1 MLELFNNILH
11 SFFSIFI
18 SVLVLTCLG
27 LCFEFLLPSF
37 KQWIQRI
44 IFLITLSL
52 VLQPAL
58 SQIKT
63 VNTIIHTMGTSFL
76 GIYPIL
82 SAIFL
87 TASSSL
93 SLLNFQPAMLIF
105 AYGAIYLSEK
115 ILMPLLM
122 VALLLDIS
130 SKMIPGLSFNKLAEL
145 SRMTLFGIVSATA
158 ATYSIFITVGGALN
172 WALSGITSEPVQ
184 QLIQQNIPFIGS
196 FLTESIRSL
205 GQHTSTMSVLI
216 GSWLIGTIWTVALL
230 PTLKTLVIAL
240 GYRWFAAFVQPIAA
254 PFVSDVIDDIGKTLL
269 VLCAITFIIAFAFI
283 YTSLFLITIV
293 KLMMMAK

>member
-1 MLELFNNILH
+1 MLEFVNSILH
-11 SFFSIFI
+11 SFFSIFLSI
-18 SVLVLTCLG
+18 ILIICIG
-27 LCFEFLLPSF
+27 LSLEFLLPSYKKWVHKMVF
-37 KQWIQRI
+37 FIS
-44 IFLITLSL
+44 LSFM
-52 VLQPAL
+52 LQPAFA
-58 SQIKT
+58 QIKS
-63 VNTIIHTMGTSFL
+63 VNAIIHMMGTSFL
-76 GIYPIL
+76 SIYPIL

-93 SLLNFQPAMLIF
+93 SLLNFQPAMLVF

-115 ILMPLLM
+115 LLMPLLM
-122 VALLLDIS
+122 IALLLDVS
-130 SKMIPGLSFNKLAEL
+130 SKIMPEISFSKLSEIC
-145 SRMTLFGIVSATA
+145 RMTLFGIVSATA
-158 ATYSIFITVGGALN
+158 ATYSIFITVGGTLN
-172 WALSGITSEPVQ
+172 WALSGITSEPIQ

-205 GQHTSTMSVLI
+205 GQHTSTMSVLV

-230 PTLKTLVIAL
+230 PTIKTLLIAL
-240 GYRWFAAFVQPIAA
+240 SYRWFAAIIQPIAE
-254 PFVSDVIDDIGKTLL
+254 PSISDMLDDIGKTLL